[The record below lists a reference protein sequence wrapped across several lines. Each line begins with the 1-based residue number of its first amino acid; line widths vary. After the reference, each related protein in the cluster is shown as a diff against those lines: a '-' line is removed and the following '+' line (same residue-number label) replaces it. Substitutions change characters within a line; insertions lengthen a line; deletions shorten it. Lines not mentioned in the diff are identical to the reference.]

1 MALTIEK
8 LEIQIEANSK
18 RAASGIDALSN
29 SMRNLKSA
37 AGGAF
42 NSNQKLNGSFKGLTK
57 SLGKT
62 VAQFA
67 ALHLSVRR
75 IVSIMA
81 DAFQESNEYIESVN
95 LFTVS
100 MGDAKDAAM
109 KYAETVQD
117 LMGID
122 ISEWITNQGV
132 FMRMSTGFGI
142 AADQAELMSQNLTQL
157 GYDMASFF
165 NADVD
170 TAMSKIQSGMS
181 GQIKGLKAWGYNL
194 SVAAL
199 EETALSL
206 GIEQSVRSMTEAQ
219 KAQLRYITLIQKSK
233 GVMGDMAR
241 TLITPANAMRILE
254 AQLVQLQRA
263 FGNVVSVI
271 ATQAIPYV
279 VAFVQI
285 VRDAANALATFLG
298 FKMPEIDYSN
308 LEMGADIVD
317 DIGDGISDSAGAA
330 KELKRQLMGFDEL
343 NVLKDNSDSGGG
355 VGGGSA
361 YDLGVELPSYDFLE
375 GYAGQI
381 DDIKERMKK
390 LLKVVGAV
398 GVGLLAWKIAP
409 SLPGAIRA
417 LKDAVGLLLGKSMA
431 ASPFAALLA
440 SGAKLAGVAAVI
452 ATIALH
458 FYDLWENSEKFQTGL
473 ERLGEVFGGLK
484 IVAVDVFG
492 GIKTVVSDIA
502 RGILNLIP
510 EPVRADIVAFFEDMQ
525 EWLGE
530 LDLNWK
536 DLAITI
542 AGVALL
548 FIPGGELLG
557 VALLAFEALSVGIRG
572 FGAISDEEWTKFK
585 EKAGEVWTRLKT
597 DAEVVWTEL
606 QRYVSGFGHGA
617 IDFLTGVFTGD
628 WSLAW
633 DGLCQIGSTALTVL
647 GDFTEQIFGV
657 NIVDTVKNWY
667 NDHVKPWFTVERWKQ
682 LGQDAVDGILR
693 GLSSLVS
700 RVQNVFR
707 NAFKLPSFS
716 FGAGGSR
723 GSGSANSLNV
733 SARAGGGFP
742 TTGEMFIAREAGP
755 EMVGRIGRKSAV
767 ANNDQIVS
775 GIASGVSEA
784 NDALISVVYSVAQQ
798 VIQAINDKE
807 MNTYID
813 TRKITTAQNQRSRA
827 YGV

>member
-8 LEIQIEANSK
+8 LEIQIAATSK
-18 RAASGIDALSN
+18 QAASGVEALAS

-37 AGGAF
+37 TGGAF
-42 NSNQKLNGSFKGLTK
+42 NSNQKMVNSFKGLTM

-75 IVSIMA
+75 IVSVMA
-81 DAFQESNEYIESVN
+81 DAFTESNEYIESVN

-100 MGDAKDAAM
+100 MGDAKDSAM
-109 KYAETVQD
+109 EFAETVQD

-122 ISEWITNQGV
+122 ISEWITNQGI
-132 FMRMSTGFGI
+132 FMRMATGFGI
-142 AADQAELMSQNLTQL
+142 SADKAELMSQNLTQL

-165 NADVD
+165 NADVE

-206 GIEQSVRSMTEAQ
+206 GIEQSVRTMTEAQ
-219 KAQLRYITLIQKSK
+219 KAQLRYITLIQKSN

-263 FGNVVSVI
+263 FGNVVSVV
-271 ATQAIPYV
+271 ATQVIPYV
-279 VAFVQI
+279 SAFVQI

-298 FKMPEIDYSN
+298 FSMPSIDYSN
-308 LEMGADIVD
+308 LEMGSDIVD
-317 DIGDGISDSAGAA
+317 DIGGGISDSAGAA

-343 NVLKDNSDSGGG
+343 NVLQDNSGSGGG
-355 VGGGSA
+355 AGGGSA

-390 LLKVVGAV
+390 LLIVAGAI
-398 GVGLLAWKIAP
+398 GVALLAWKIAP
-409 SLPGAIRA
+409 ALPGAIRA
-417 LKDAVGLLLGKSMA
+417 IKDAMGLLLGKSMA
-431 ASPFAALLA
+431 ASPFAATLA
-440 SGAKLAGVAAVI
+440 SAGKFAGVAAVI
-452 ATIALH
+452 TTIALR
-458 FYDLWENSEKFQTGL
+458 FYDLYQNSEKFRTGI

-484 IVAVDVFG
+484 IVASDMFEGV
-492 GIKTVVSDIA
+492 KTVLSDIGK
-502 RGILNLIP
+502 GILNLIP
-510 EPVRADIVAFFEDMQ
+510 EPVRAEVVAFFEDMQ

-530 LDLNWK
+530 IDLDWK

-548 FIPGGELLG
+548 FVPGGKLLG
-557 VALLAFEALSVGIRG
+557 VALLAFEALSVGIRA
-572 FGAISDEEWTKFK
+572 FGGVSEEEWEKFK
-585 EKAGEVWTRLKT
+585 NKAGETWARVKQDAASAWEDLK
-597 DAEVVWTEL
+597 E
-606 QRYVSGFGHGA
+606 YIFGFA
-617 IDFLTGVFTGD
+617 QGVTTFFAGTFTGD
-628 WSLAW
+628 WSLIW
-633 DGLCQIGSTALTVL
+633 QGLSQIGSTSLTVL
-647 GDFTEQIFGV
+647 GDFTEAIFGV
-657 NIVDTVKNWY
+657 NLVNTVKDWFN
-667 NDHVKPWFTVERWKQ
+667 NHVKPWFTLDRWKQ
-682 LGQDAVDGILR
+682 LGLDAVNGILR
-693 GLSSLVS
+693 GLSSLGTK
-700 RVQNVFR
+700 VQNIFR
-707 NAFKLPSFS
+707 NAFQLPSFS
-716 FGAGGSR
+716 FGTGGSR
-723 GSGSANSLNV
+723 SSASASSLNV
-733 SARAGGGFP
+733 TARAGGGFP

-767 ANNDQIVS
+767 ANNSQIVA

-784 NDALISVVYSVAQQ
+784 NDALISAVYAVSQQ